1 MNNDV
6 YCNPLTDRYAGEEM
20 SFIWSPQHKHSTWRR
35 LWLTL
40 ARCEKELGLPITQKQ
55 VDQLAE
61 HLDDIDFDRVAALE
75 KELRHDVMSHI
86 RALSELCPD
95 AAPIIHLGATSC
107 FVTDNTELIQ
117 TREAFGVIRGKMLK
131 LIANLADFCEKYRAL
146 PVLGFTHFQPAQL
159 TTLGKRFALYLQDF
173 VLDFERV
180 EREMAE
186 LPFRSVKGTTGTQ
199 ASFLELFDGD
209 HAKCRQLERNVAAAM
224 GFDRV
229 IALSGQTY
237 TRKIDYFV
245 LSTLS
250 GIAQSAAKMATDIRL
265 LASMKEVEE
274 PFGAKQVGS
283 SAMAYK
289 RNPMRSERVTSL
301 ARYVMNLPGNAAMTH
316 ATQWFE
322 RTLDDSANRR
332 IVLPEAFLA
341 TDVILSIL
349 INVTDGLQVWEKIIA
364 KHIRA
369 ELPFMATENLLM
381 EAVKHGGDRQKLHE
395 VIREHS
401 MAAGRRVKEEGADND
416 LLERLRNDPAFAAIR
431 DDFDRIV
438 DPAAFIGR
446 APQQVEAFLSE
457 TVRPLLAGHAAE
469 MGSGD
474 AVNV

>member
-1 MNNDV
+1 MNNS
-6 YCNPLTDRYAGEEM
+6 YRNPLTDRYAGKEM

-40 ARCEKELGLPITQKQ
+40 AKCEQNLGLPITDEQIKQ
-55 VDQLAE
+55 LSE

-107 FVTDNTELIQ
+107 FVTDNTELLQ
-117 TREAFGVIRGKMLK
+117 TKEAFAVIRGKMLK
-131 LIANLADFCEKYRAL
+131 LISNLANFCDEYRAL
-146 PVLGFTHFQPAQL
+146 PMLGFTHFQPAQL

-173 VLDFERV
+173 VLDFERL
-180 EREMAE
+180 ENEMAN

-209 HAKCRQLERNVAAAM
+209 HAKCRQLEKDVAKAM
-224 GFDRV
+224 GFDKV

-237 TRKIDYFV
+237 TRKVDYFTLTV
-245 LSTLS
+245 LS

-289 RNPMRSERVTSL
+289 RNPMRSERITSL
-301 ARYVMNLPGNAAMTH
+301 ARYVMNLPGNAAATH
-316 ATQWFE
+316 STQWFE

-349 INVTDGLQVWEKIIA
+349 INVTDGLQVWKKVIER
-364 KHIRA
+364 HINA

-381 EAVKHGGDRQKLHE
+381 EAVKHGGDRQELHE

-401 MAAGRRVKEEGADND
+401 MAASRRVKEEGLDND
-416 LLERLRNDPAFAAIR
+416 LIDRLRNDPAFAAIK
-431 DDFDRIV
+431 DDFDTIIN
-438 DPAAFIGR
+438 PAAFIGR
-446 APQQVEAFLSE
+446 APQQVEAFLDE
-457 TVRPLLAGHAAE
+457 VVRPLLKERAADVAG
-469 MGSGD
+469 GD

>member
-1 MNNDV
+1 MNNS
-6 YCNPLTDRYAGEEM
+6 YRNPLTDRYAGKEM

-40 ARCEKELGLPITQKQ
+40 AKCEKNLGLPISDLQIE
-55 VDQLAE
+55 QLSQ

-107 FVTDNTELIQ
+107 FVTDNTELLQ
-117 TREAFGVIRGKMLK
+117 TKEAFGVIRGKMLK
-131 LIANLADFCEKYRAL
+131 LISNLADFCEEHKAL
-146 PVLGFTHFQPAQL
+146 PMLGFTHFQPAQL

-173 VLDFERV
+173 VLDFERL
-180 EREMAE
+180 EREMQD

-209 HAKCRQLERNVAAAM
+209 HDKCRQLEKDVAKAM
-224 GFDRV
+224 GFDKV

-237 TRKIDYFV
+237 TRKVDYFV
-245 LSTLS
+245 LSVLS

-289 RNPMRSERVTSL
+289 RNPMRSERITSL
-301 ARYVMNLPGNAAMTH
+301 ARYVMNLPGNAAATH
-316 ATQWFE
+316 STQWFE

-349 INVTDGLQVWEKIIA
+349 INVTDGLQVWKKVIA
-364 KHIRA
+364 KHINA

-381 EAVKHGGDRQKLHE
+381 EAVKHGGDRQELHE

-401 MAAGRRVKEEGADND
+401 MAAARRVKEEGLDND
-416 LLERLRNDPAFAAIR
+416 LIDRLRNDPAFAAIK
-431 DDFDRIV
+431 DDFDSIIN
-438 DPAAFIGR
+438 PAAFIGR
-446 APQQVEAFLSE
+446 APQQVESFLAE
-457 TVRPLLAGHAAE
+457 VVRPLLAERAAD
-469 MGSGD
+469 MAGGD